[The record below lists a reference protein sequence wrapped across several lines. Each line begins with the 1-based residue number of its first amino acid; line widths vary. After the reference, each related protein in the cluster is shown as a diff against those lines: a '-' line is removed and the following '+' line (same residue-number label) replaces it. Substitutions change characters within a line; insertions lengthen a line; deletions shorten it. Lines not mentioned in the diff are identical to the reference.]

1 VTFRPADLIPVREAF
16 DDSRFVY
23 ELKHDGFRALAYIR
37 SGHCQLVSR
46 RGNVYKSFGSLSAA
60 LGKLDHEA
68 VLDGEIV
75 VLDSAGRSMFYELL
89 RRRGEPVF
97 YAFDCL
103 SLEGRDLRP
112 LPLIHRKK
120 KLERLVNGHARILY
134 ARHVESDGAAFFRLV
149 CEQDLEGI
157 VAKLKHGTY
166 GEGWFKI
173 RNPGYFAVRRATR
186 VVREACRSWPGMN
199 AYDFGDDWQHG
210 VVLEKIIRW
219 PIS

>member
-1 VTFRPADLIPVREAF
+1 VRFRPADLTPVRDAF

-60 LGKLDHEA
+60 LGQLDYEA

-75 VLDSAGRSMFYELL
+75 VLDAAGRSQFYELL

-103 SLEGRDLRP
+103 SLDGRDLRP
-112 LPLIHRKK
+112 LPLIQRKK
-120 KLERLVNGHARILY
+120 KLERLVKGHARILY

-149 CEQDLEGI
+149 CQQDLEGV

-166 GEGWFKI
+166 GEGWFKVHKS
-173 RNPGYFAVRRATR
+173 RLFAVRGPAR
-186 VVREACRSWPGMN
+186 VVREASRSGTGMN
-199 AYDFGDDWQHG
+199 DGD
-210 VVLEKIIRW
+210 R
-219 PIS
+219 S